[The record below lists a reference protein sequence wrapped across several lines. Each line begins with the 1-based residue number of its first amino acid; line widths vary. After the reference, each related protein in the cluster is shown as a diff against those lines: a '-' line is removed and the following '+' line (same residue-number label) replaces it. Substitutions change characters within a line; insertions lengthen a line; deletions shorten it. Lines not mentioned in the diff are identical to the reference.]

1 MPLAFET
8 ISIQRLKDSS
18 KSTGG
23 LCEES
28 VNNLML
34 HTHGVLLHPAS
45 PLHFLRPDMGKIG
58 REEITRSMKLH
69 ITMFHFCSLMHVHAQ
84 SDKSDALDCFV
95 MLWTAVCQVALSMR
109 FLRQEYWHELPFP
122 SPGNLPNAAI
132 EPVFPES
139 LALAGR

>member
-58 REEITRSMKLH
+58 REANEPEQG
-69 ITMFHFCSLMHVHAQ
+69 AQ
-84 SDKSDALDCFV
+84 PRKIA
-95 MLWTAVCQVALSMR
+95 Q
-109 FLRQEYWHELPFP
+109 RQ
-122 SPGNLPNAAI
+122 S
-132 EPVFPES
+132 VV
-139 LALAGR
+139 RC